1 MAGPLDDFHCSTKT
15 DKKQDPL
22 PHLFEEAEK
31 ISREM
36 SDFSIK
42 LVREH
47 PAETG
52 AAGAALCLVGI
63 CVKNPA
69 IREAAKDA
77 LEEASGRVAV
87 GIDDAVMA
95 SKRTVQ
101 FTVTQLGRDD
111 ALYLNQPAY
120 SSFSKN
126 FIRARQA
133 VAKVSTTE
141 VIEGETEY
149 TSGTAFAV
157 SKDGTFVTN
166 HHVAT
171 GVDGLPLKNINLIDR
186 FGKQHAAHVVS
197 LDVENDLAIL
207 NLSRRSSQVLFKPLP
222 FGKELQ
228 PGYHL
233 NPQEEI
239 FCFGHPAGAEQ
250 LFGSVKSNIR
260 LTWEKQAIYERHGST
275 IIPIHTARG
284 SSGSPLLNKQGEV
297 TGVVFGGPERESP
310 LYNSLTLAVPS
321 DKVKALLAKPL
332 EPFPATVPLP
342 VKRFTLG
349 PKDTQS

>member
-1 MAGPLDDFHCSTKT
+1 MAGPLDDFRCSTKT
-15 DKKQDPL
+15 ERQDPL

-47 PAETG
+47 PVET
-52 AAGAALCLVGI
+52 GAALCLVGI
-63 CVKNPA
+63 CMKNPA
-69 IREAAKDA
+69 IKETAKEA

-87 GIDDAVMA
+87 GIDDAIMA

-222 FGKELQ
+222 FGKELA

-233 NPQEEI
+233 NPQEEV
-239 FCFGHPAGAEQ
+239 FCFGHPDGVQ
-250 LFGSVKSNIR
+250 KLTGSVKSNIE
-260 LTWEKQAIYERHGST
+260 LTWHKQAYFDEKREI
-275 IIPIHTARG
+275 IIPIHTREG
-284 SSGSPLLNKQGEV
+284 SSGSPLLNRQGEV
-297 TGVVFGGPERESP
+297 TGVVWGGPDRASP
-310 LYNSLTLAVPS
+310 FYNSLTFAIPS
-321 DKVKALLAKPL
+321 GRAKALLAKPL
-332 EPFPATVPLP
+332 QPLPSHVPLP
-342 VKRFTLG
+342 QLQHLA
-349 PKDTQS
+349 PNEPL

>member
-1 MAGPLDDFHCSTKT
+1 MTGSLADFRCGTKT
-15 DKKQDPL
+15 DKGQDPL
-22 PHLFEEAEK
+22 PHLLEEAEK
-31 ISREM
+31 ISREV

-47 PAETG
+47 PVET
-52 AAGAALCLVGI
+52 GAALCLVGI

-69 IREAAKDA
+69 IRETAKEA
-77 LEEASGRVAV
+77 LEEVSARVAV

-101 FTVTQLGRDD
+101 FQVTQLGRDD

-120 SSFSKN
+120 SSFSKA
-126 FIRARQA
+126 FIRARQS
-133 VAKVSTTE
+133 VAKVSTTQ
-141 VIEGETEY
+141 VIEGETKY
-149 TSGTAFAV
+149 KCGTAFAV

-171 GVDGLPLKNINLIDR
+171 GVDGVPLKNINLVDR
-186 FGKQHAAHVVS
+186 FGKQHEAHVVS
-197 LDVENDLAIL
+197 LDVANDLAIL

-222 FGKELQ
+222 FGKELA

-239 FCFGHPAGAEQ
+239 FCFGHPKGAEQ

-260 LTWEKQAIYERHGST
+260 LKWELQSFFEKQEAPLMVGLLHFALSLK
-275 IIPIHTARG
+275 
-284 SSGSPLLNKQGEV
+284 SGIEG
-297 TGVVFGGPERESP
+297 
-310 LYNSLTLAVPS
+310 
-321 DKVKALLAKPL
+321 DK
-332 EPFPATVPLP
+332 
-342 VKRFTLG
+342 
-349 PKDTQS
+349 